1 MADFFEIEYLKKDHE
16 SGKIYTRY
24 MYLSIDH
31 LMYWEY
37 IKDDY
42 IYGEVFRYRLS
53 DHNDIYVPKKFHVK
67 FKEALIE
74 SGHKI
79 KYFL

>member
-37 IKDDY
+37 IKMIISMAKCSATDCQ
-42 IYGEVFRYRLS
+42 IIMIFMF
-53 DHNDIYVPKKFHVK
+53 PKSFM
-67 FKEALIE
+67 
-74 SGHKI
+74 SNSRMP
-79 KYFL
+79 